1 MSKEA
6 AAQRTGP
13 GTGRSERPGPEG
25 VPERA
30 AGGGRPGTATAV
42 VGLQWGDEGKG
53 KLVHLLADR
62 HDVVVRYNG
71 GANAGHSIVVNGERF
86 ALHLIP
92 SGILHAGKP
101 SVVGNGVVVDPEWLL
116 KEVEGLRQ
124 RGVECSGLVISS
136 RAHAVMP
143 WHKAEDEAYESLLRA
158 GTTEAIG
165 TTRRGIGPCYA
176 DKALRALAV
185 RIGDLLR
192 PEALEPR
199 LRTICAVKN
208 GVLAALHA
216 QAGGA
221 GPSPVFD
228 AEQVGAQARQWGER
242 LRPFVRDTSALLL
255 EALAQGKRVLFEGAN
270 ATLLDVDHGTY
281 PFVTASG
288 TAATGIASGAG
299 VPPSCL
305 GRVIG
310 VMKAYS
316 TRVGGGPMPTEL
328 AGDDRQREL
337 GERIR
342 QRGREFG
349 TTTGRPRRV
358 GWLDLAAVRYAVR
371 LNGATDLSLMLLD
384 VLAGIGELRVG
395 VGYRLRGR
403 ETALFPSE
411 AADLAEASPVYRTLP
426 GWAEDLSGCRRLEDL
441 PAQARAYVDLIEE
454 FCGVPVRFISV
465 GPDRSQTIER

>member
-1 MSKEA
+1 MSNEA
-6 AAQRTGP
+6 AVQRTGP
-13 GTGRSERPGPEG
+13 GDRQGPEQ
-25 VPERA
+25 A
-30 AGGGRPGTATAV
+30 QAGSLPASPSGTATAV

-101 SVVGNGVVVDPEWLL
+101 AVVGNGVVVDPEWLL
-116 KEVEGLRQ
+116 KEVDGLRQ
-124 RGVECSGLVISS
+124 RGVDCSGLVISA

-158 GTTEAIG
+158 GSAEAIG

-176 DKALRALAV
+176 DKALRTLAV

-192 PEALEPR
+192 PEALAPR
-199 LRTICAVKN
+199 LQTICAVKTA
-208 GVLAALHA
+208 VLAALHA

-221 GPSPVFD
+221 GAAPAFD
-228 AEQVGAQARQWGER
+228 AALVGDQARRWGER
-242 LRPFVRDTSALLL
+242 LRPYVRDTSALLL
-255 EALAQGKRVLFEGAN
+255 EALAQGRRVLFEGAN

-288 TAATGIASGAG
+288 TAATGIAAGAG

-305 GRVIG
+305 DRVIG

-328 AGDDRQREL
+328 VGDDRQREL

-384 VLAGIGELRVG
+384 VLSGIGDLRVG
-395 VGYRLRGR
+395 VGYRVAGG
-403 ETALFPSE
+403 ETAEFPSE
-411 AADLAEASPVYRTLP
+411 AADLIEARPIYRPLR
-426 GWAEDLSGCRRLEDL
+426 GWTEDITGCRRLESL
-441 PAQARAYVDLIEE
+441 PAEARAYVDLIEE

-465 GPDRSQTIER
+465 GPDRAQTIER